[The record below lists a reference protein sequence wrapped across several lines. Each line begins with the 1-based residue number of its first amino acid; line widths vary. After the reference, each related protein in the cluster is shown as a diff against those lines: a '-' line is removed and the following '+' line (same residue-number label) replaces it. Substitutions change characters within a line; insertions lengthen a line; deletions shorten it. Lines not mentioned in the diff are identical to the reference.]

1 MFFLMAKDVSF
12 KEVLAIVVR
21 GLVIVVP
28 VAGAAWLL
36 FDVFEAGMRWR
47 SLFDKSSLDL
57 SLHNFSSKALAT
69 SVVAAL
75 AYSGLPAFAAVA
87 TSCIEAWNSCWEFI
101 LEGKDPLG
109 CAKSLIRPSL
119 ALAGVLFAAPIVG
132 EGMLVRKI
140 ILIPPAVEPVS
151 AEVPTG
157 LPGVQEPPEVKVP
170 PTTPTS
176 SPSSLEQ
183 RIVLPETLRVHFD
196 DAEPNT
202 DWTDVTRRGVT
213 LGPDRKKR
221 LEAMLT
227 MLGRSLDPK
236 REQIQ
241 MTVYGFASS
250 AQFINAKS
258 LEESDRLNLLA
269 ANRRADAVHDLL
281 EGVAAKQQ
289 GLRVSKL
296 NPWVQLK
303 DMKDRRE
310 KIPVP
315 AGLQRESFAHR
326 VALVELSLQPE
337 ESSETEE

>member
-1 MFFLMAKDVSF
+1 M
-12 KEVLAIVVR
+12 
-21 GLVIVVP
+21 
-28 VAGAAWLL
+28 
-36 FDVFEAGMRWR
+36 
-47 SLFDKSSLDL
+47 
-57 SLHNFSSKALAT
+57 
-69 SVVAAL
+69 
-75 AYSGLPAFAAVA
+75 
-87 TSCIEAWNSCWEFI
+87 
-101 LEGKDPLG
+101 
-109 CAKSLIRPSL
+109 
-119 ALAGVLFAAPIVG
+119 
-132 EGMLVRKI
+132 
-140 ILIPPAVEPVS
+140 
-151 AEVPTG
+151 
-157 LPGVQEPPEVKVP
+157 KVP

-236 REQIQ
+236 REHIQ

-250 AQFINAKS
+250 AQFPNAKS

-269 ANRRADAVHDLL
+269 ANHRADAVHDLL